1 MQALVLR
8 EQFRQQYLPLLHRLR
23 GDPRQAEFL
32 ADLQSLQNQ
41 RRAFSIHTRLRAGD
55 LGVALGPVGHFLHE
69 RQALHRHGFARHAPA
84 IHAADGVVFDAEREL
99 GVGQRACC
107 LLHGFGDVNLQLLRA
122 YAWALLL
129 RDKACLSKIE
139 GVGYRRDKRTARQ
152 RDADS
157 FQTMHSHR
165 GRRCA
170 SAVRRRA
177 PLGGAKKG
185 SKHGC
190 PRNWYSRNH
199 VVCRIGARRAR
210 THKSI
215 PQDLEREV
223 DRRKARAGIGRNVGN
238 VPPEGYPVE
247 NQPGQRV
254 GEPHHVRR
262 EKLNVQ
268 PLP

>member
-1 MQALVLR
+1 MPSESLGSGSEPAAFCTDSATLTCNCCALM
-8 EQFRQQYLPLLHRLR
+8 R
-23 GDPRQAEFL
+23 GLCCSAI
-32 ADLQSLQNQ
+32 
-41 RRAFSIHTRLRAGD
+41 RRASAKF
-55 LGVALGPVGHFLHE
+55 
-69 RQALHRHGFARHAPA
+69 
-84 IHAADGVVFDAEREL
+84 
-99 GVGQRACC
+99 
-107 LLHGFGDVNLQLLRA
+107 
-122 YAWALLL
+122 
-129 RDKACLSKIE
+129 E
-139 GVGYRRDKRTARQ
+139 GVGYRRNKRTARQ

-157 FQTMHSHR
+157 FQTMQSHR

-177 PLGGAKKG
+177 TLGGAKKG

-190 PRNWYSRNH
+190 PRNWCSRNH

-223 DRRKARAGIGRNVGN
+223 DRRKARAGIGRNIGN

-254 GEPHHVRR
+254 GEPHHVRC

>member
-190 PRNWYSRNH
+190 PRNWCSRNH
-199 VVCRIGARRAR
+199 MACRGVAQRARIGV
-210 THKSI
+210 SI

-223 DRRKARAGIGRNVGN
+223 DRWKARSMVGRDIGDVL
-238 VPPEGYPVE
+238 
-247 NQPGQRV
+247 PGCRV
-254 GEPHHVRR
+254 GFDHGRKHVREPDR
-262 EKLNVQ
+262 LGSESLDVQ
-268 PLP
+268 ALQ